1 MAVRWDLLFGSDY
14 LLDITNE
21 ERRFLA
27 LDPISTNWEITQYYS
42 KTNICY
48 TRTTVYWDKSEI
60 RKVIYEENRLPDGYD
75 IPIYRCITEH
85 DTRLKTDHREKLVP
99 LTPRG
104 KPKPVTASNI
114 LAIAPFGCSFHYS
127 IDTRHSADGADPKVT
142 MMIYHSRNCLD
153 IKIGEKARV
162 AAVQNTAAF
171 HSFMQ
176 YYMSSCPP
184 DYFDRVEH
192 LRTAKHQT
200 IKYQTGDIFRMEI
213 DRFRY
218 CYGLI
223 TGKVREILKWPE
235 LPEIHSFR
243 ALMMIP
249 IMVRYYDLITER
261 SDLKADDLSGYPL
274 SRIDICGDN
283 DIIWGKH
290 TIVDHKQLSEDEI
303 EFPLICTRIKKPS
316 IHDTTHS
323 FDLLIGTKLLA
334 TPPQYNLYVEWG
346 TASTILPSEQIS
358 GSLKSFLQAYHDP
371 HGIVK
376 IGILPN
382 LEGDQMDLLNDHQS
396 EMRRELFRCLGL
408 EEDVDFDSFAV
419 AFHGLTKEELL
430 SKLI

>member
-1 MAVRWDLLFGSDY
+1 
-14 LLDITNE
+14 
-21 ERRFLA
+21 
-27 LDPISTNWEITQYYS
+27 
-42 KTNICY
+42 
-48 TRTTVYWDKSEI
+48 
-60 RKVIYEENRLPDGYD
+60 
-75 IPIYRCITEH
+75 
-85 DTRLKTDHREKLVP
+85 
-99 LTPRG
+99 
-104 KPKPVTASNI
+104 
-114 LAIAPFGCSFHYS
+114 
-127 IDTRHSADGADPKVT
+127 
-142 MMIYHSRNCLD
+142 
-153 IKIGEKARV
+153 
-162 AAVQNTAAF
+162 
-171 HSFMQ
+171 MQ